1 MLGFLTEVQHPVK
14 KRISTALAT
23 LLLLALTLP
32 GFVIAQ
38 QGGAPRQQGGTQPP
52 PPAARR
58 TVPDPSAPG
67 SPNSR
72 TRRTAPRPD
81 ATEGIESDLAEALT
95 VIQDN
100 YVDGG
105 KLVYNDVFKSS
116 IIGMLRTLDPHSNYY
131 DAKEFEEQRA
141 DWRSEYYGI
150 GATIGD
156 RKLGPTTDT
165 YILATFEGT
174 PAFRAGLRFG
184 DRITEIDGQTVA
196 GKPSGDVR
204 DKLRGPRGTTVRV
217 TVERASN
224 GQKETVEITRD
235 AVPQP
240 TVPDAYFIKPGVG
253 YIDMTRGFN
262 YTTAEEFVSALKY
275 LRSHGM
281 QGLVVDLR
289 NNGGGILDQAKIV
302 AEQFL
307 AKDQVILTQKG
318 RGTRGM
324 QRELVSDNRQPDP
337 TPLVVLVNRGTAS
350 ASEIVAGAWQ
360 DHDRALIVG
369 ETSFGKGLVQS
380 IMPLEYGTAL
390 TLTTSKYYT
399 PSGRLI
405 QRDYSNQSFYD
416 YIYGRVN
423 GTQEEEKPAAAVKP
437 QQKAPETHTDTGR
450 PLYGG
455 GGISP
460 DENVKARALSAPQ
473 VRLID
478 PIFAFAREIANGR
491 VPGFNDYK
499 IAGMPDFTRNVAPND
514 FVVDDKVFKAFKEFV
529 AARAEEYKLTDAQL
543 EKQRE
548 FVARQLRYDLTTAAF
563 GSVKATQVLILDDP
577 QVSKAIDSIPRAR
590 DLASAAMKGRNPQS
604 KTFE

>member
-1 MLGFLTEVQHPVK
+1 MK

-23 LLLLALTLP
+23 LLLLAVSLP
-32 GFVIAQ
+32 AFVIAQ
-38 QGGAPRQQGGTQPP
+38 QSGAQ
-52 PPAARR
+52 PPAAPGVRR
-58 TVPDPSAPG
+58 PAPSTDGGPAA

-72 TRRTAPRPD
+72 TRRPRPSE
-81 ATEGIESDLAEALT
+81 ATEGLEADVAEALT

-100 YVDGG
+100 HVDGS
-105 KLVYNDVFKSS
+105 KVKYDEVFKSS
-116 IIGMLRTLDPHSNYY
+116 IIGMLRTLDPHSNFY

-156 RKLGPTTDT
+156 RKLGGNTDT
-165 YILATFEGT
+165 YILATFEST

-184 DRITEIDGQTVA
+184 DKITEIDAKPVK
-196 GKPSGDVR
+196 GKASGEVR
-204 DKLRGPRGTTVRV
+204 DMLRGPRGTAVRV

-262 YTTAEEFVSALKY
+262 YTTAEEFISALGY

-307 AKDQVILTQKG
+307 AQGQTILTQKG

-324 QRELVSDNRQPDP
+324 QRELTSDNRKPDP

-405 QRDYSNQSFYD
+405 QRDYSNQSYYD

-423 GTQEEEKPAAAVKP
+423 GTQEGGAAEKPKGT
-437 QQKAPETHTDTGR
+437 ERHTDTGR
-450 PLYGG
+450 PIYDG
-455 GGISP
+455 GGIAP
-460 DENVKARALSAPQ
+460 DEAVKARALTPPQ
-473 VRLID
+473 IRLID
-478 PIFAFAREIANGR
+478 PIFAFAREAVNGR
-491 VPGFNDYK
+491 VPGVPQSFK
-499 IAGMPDFTRNVAPND
+499 VGGMPEFERNVEPEA
-514 FVVDDKVFKAFKEFV
+514 FVVDDKVYKTFKEF
-529 AARAEEYKLTDAQL
+529 ALAHYGEELKLTEAQL
-543 EKQRE
+543 DKGRE
-548 FVARQLRYDLTTAAF
+548 FIARQLRYDLTTAAY
-563 GSVKATQVLILDDP
+563 GSVKATQVLMLDDP
-577 QVSKAIDSIPRAR
+577 QVGKAIDTLPRAR
-590 DLASAAMKGRNPQS
+590 DLATAAMRGRNPQS
-604 KTFE
+604 KTFEEE

>member
-1 MLGFLTEVQHPVK
+1 MK

-23 LLLLALTLP
+23 LLLLAVSLP
-32 GFVIAQ
+32 AFVIAQ
-38 QGGAPRQQGGTQPP
+38 QSGAQ
-52 PPAARR
+52 PPAAPPGVRR
-58 TVPDPSAPG
+58 PAAPG
-67 SPNSR
+67 DGPAPGAR
-72 TRRTAPRPD
+72 ARRPARNPD
-81 ATEGIESDLAEALT
+81 ATQGLEEDVAEALT

-100 YVDGG
+100 HVDGG
-105 KLVYNDVFKSS
+105 KVKYDEVFKSS
-116 IIGMLRTLDPHSNYY
+116 IIGMLRTLDPHSNFY

-156 RKLGPTTDT
+156 RRVGGVVET
-165 YILATFEGT
+165 YVLATFEAT

-184 DRITEIDGQTVA
+184 DKITEIDGKPVK
-196 GKPSGDVR
+196 GKASGDVR
-204 DKLRGPRGTTVRV
+204 DMLRGPRGTTVRV

-224 GQKETVEITRD
+224 GQTETVAITRD

-240 TVPDAYFIKPGVG
+240 TVPDAYFIRPGVG

-262 YTTAEEFVSALKY
+262 YTTADEFVEALKY
-275 LRSHGM
+275 LRGNGM
-281 QGLVVDLR
+281 TGLVVDLR
-289 NNGGGILDQAKIV
+289 NNGGGILDQAKVV

-307 AKDQVILTQKG
+307 QNGQTILTQKG
-318 RGTRGM
+318 RGTRGVE
-324 QRELVSDNRQPDP
+324 REYKSDNRQPDP

-405 QRDYSNQSFYD
+405 QRDYSNQGFYD

-423 GTQEEEKPAAAVKP
+423 GTQEEAAPTPQKPKG
-437 QQKAPETHTDTGR
+437 PETHTDTGR

-455 GGISP
+455 GGIAP
-460 DENVKARALSAPQ
+460 DEAVKGRTLSPQQ

-478 PIFAFAREIANGR
+478 PIFAFARDAVNGR
-491 VPGFNDYK
+491 VAGVPASFKVG
-499 IAGMPDFTRNVAPND
+499 GMPEFERNVEAGA
-514 FVVDDKVFKAFKEFV
+514 FAVDDKVFKSFKEYV
-529 AARAEEYKLTDAQL
+529 AAHYEDLKLTDAL
-543 EKQRE
+543 LDRSRDYI
-548 FVARQLRYDLTTAAF
+548 VRQLRYDLTTAAY
-563 GSVKATQVLILDDP
+563 GSVKATQVLMADDP
-577 QVSKAIDSIPRAR
+577 QVLKAIDSLPRAR
-590 DLASAAMKGRNPQS
+590 DLATAAMRGRNPQTKS
-604 KTFE
+604 FEE

>member
-1 MLGFLTEVQHPVK
+1 MK
-14 KRISTALAT
+14 KRISIALAT
-23 LLLLALTLP
+23 LLLLAVSLP
-32 GFVIAQ
+32 AFVIAQ
-38 QGGAPRQQGGTQPP
+38 QSGAQPHP
-52 PPAARR
+52 
-58 TVPDPSAPG
+58 APG
-67 SPNSR
+67 VRRPAPSVGDGPTTTAPNSR
-72 TRRTAPRPD
+72 PRRPRPTD
-81 ATEGIESDLAEALT
+81 ATEGLEADVAEALT

-100 YVDGG
+100 YVDGN
-105 KLVYNDVFKSS
+105 KVKYDEVFKSS
-116 IIGMLRTLDPHSNYY
+116 ILGMLRTLDPHSNFY

-156 RKLGPTTDT
+156 RKLGGNTDT
-165 YILATFEGT
+165 YILATFEAT

-184 DRITEIDGQTVA
+184 DKITEIDGKPVK
-196 GKPSGDVR
+196 GKVSGDVR
-204 DKLRGPRGTTVRV
+204 DMLRGPRGTTVRV

-262 YTTAEEFVSALKY
+262 YTTADEFVEALKY
-275 LRSHGM
+275 LRTHGM
-281 QGLVVDLR
+281 TGLVVDLR

-324 QRELVSDNRQPDP
+324 QRELTSDNRQPDM

-405 QRDYSNQSFYD
+405 QRDYSNQSYYD
-416 YIYGRVN
+416 YIYGRLN
-423 GTQEEEKPAAAVKP
+423 GTQAEADAEKPKGG
-437 QQKAPETHTDTGR
+437 ETHTDTGR

-455 GGISP
+455 GGIAP
-460 DENVKARALSAPQ
+460 DEAIKARALTAPQ

-478 PIFAFAREIANGR
+478 PIFAFAREAVNGR
-491 VPGFNDYK
+491 VVGVPASFKVG
-499 IAGMPDFTRNVAPND
+499 GMPEFERNVEASA
-514 FVVDDKVFKAFKEFV
+514 FEVDDKVFKAFKEFTI
-529 AARAEEYKLTDAQL
+529 ANYGEELKVTDAQL
-543 EKQRE
+543 DKTRE
-548 FVARQLRYDLTTAAF
+548 FIVRQLRYDLTTAAY
-563 GSVKATQVLILDDP
+563 GSVKATQVLMLDDP
-577 QVSKAIDSIPRAR
+577 QVGKAIDSLPRAR
-590 DLASAAMKGRNPQS
+590 DLATAAMHGRNPQS
-604 KTFE
+604 KSFEE

>member
-1 MLGFLTEVQHPVK
+1 VK

-23 LLLLALTLP
+23 LLLLALSLP
-32 GFVIAQ
+32 ALVIAQ
-38 QGGAPRQQGGTQPP
+38 QTGSHPP
-52 PPAARR
+52 I
-58 TVPDPSAPG
+58 VPAPG
-67 SPNSR
+67 RSVTPPNVA
-72 TRRTAPRPD
+72 TAPGARTSSRRPHVE
-81 ATEGIESDLAEALT
+81 ATEAVESDVAEALS

-100 YVDGG
+100 YVDGN
-105 KLVYNDVFKSS
+105 KLNYNDVFKSS

-156 RKLGPTTDT
+156 RKLGKDTDT

-184 DRITEIDGQTVA
+184 DRIVAIDGESVK

-204 DKLRGPRGTTVRV
+204 DRLRGPRNTVVKV
-217 TVERASN
+217 TVERASD
-224 GQKETVEITRD
+224 GQQQTVEITRD

-262 YTTAEEFVSALKY
+262 YTTADEFISALDF
-275 LRSHGM
+275 LRTHGM
-281 QGLVVDLR
+281 TGLVVDLR
-289 NNGGGILDQAKIV
+289 NNGGGILDQAVHV

-307 AKDQVILTQKG
+307 QSGQTILTQKG
-318 RGTRGM
+318 RGMRGA
-324 QRELVSDNRQPDP
+324 EHEYKSENRAPDQ

-416 YIYGRVN
+416 YIYGRLN
-423 GTQEEEKPAAAVKP
+423 GTVDEAQAAKPKG
-437 QQKAPETHTDTGR
+437 PETHTDTGR
-450 PLYGG
+450 PIYGG
-455 GGISP
+455 GGITP
-460 DENVKARALSAPQ
+460 DEAIKARTLSAPQ
-473 VRLID
+473 LRLID
-478 PIFAFAREIANGR
+478 PIFAFARELVNGR
-491 VPGFNDYK
+491 VAGFNDYK
-499 IAGMPDFTRNVAPND
+499 VPGMPDFEHNVGASD

-529 AARAEEYKLTDAQL
+529 AAHAEDYKATDAQL
-543 EKQRE
+543 DHQRD
-548 FVARQLRYDLTTAAF
+548 FIARQMRYDLTTAAY
-563 GSVKATQVLILDDP
+563 GSVKATQVLVFDDP
-577 QVSKAIDSIPRAR
+577 QVTKAIESLPRAR
-590 DLASAAMKGRNPQS
+590 DLATAAMRGRNPQTKS
-604 KTFE
+604 FE

>member
-1 MLGFLTEVQHPVK
+1 MK

-23 LLLLALTLP
+23 LLLLAISLP
-32 GFVIAQ
+32 AFVIAQ
-38 QGGAPRQQGGTQPP
+38 QSGAQ
-52 PPAARR
+52 PPAAPGVRR
-58 TVPDPSAPG
+58 PSTPSDGPSAPG
-67 SPNSR
+67 TSR
-72 TRRTAPRPD
+72 PRRPRPTD
-81 ATEGIESDLAEALT
+81 ATEGLEADVAEALT

-100 YVDGG
+100 HVDGN
-105 KLVYNDVFKSS
+105 KVKYDEVFKSS
-116 IIGMLRTLDPHSNYY
+116 IIGMLRTLDPHSNFY

-156 RKLGPTTDT
+156 RKVGGSTDT
-165 YILATFEGT
+165 YVLATFEAT
-174 PAFRAGLRFG
+174 PAYRAGLRFG
-184 DRITEIDGQTVA
+184 DRITEIDGKPVK
-196 GKPSGDVR
+196 GKASGEVR
-204 DKLRGPRGTTVRV
+204 DMLRGPRGTTVRV

-224 GQKETVEITRD
+224 GQPETVAITRD

-240 TVPDAYFIKPGVG
+240 TVPDAYFIRPGVG

-262 YTTAEEFVSALKY
+262 YTTADEFIAALDY

-281 QGLVVDLR
+281 TGLVVDLR

-307 AKDQVILTQKG
+307 QSGQVILTQKG
-318 RGTRGM
+318 RGSRGM
-324 QRELVSDNRQPDP
+324 ERELKSDNRKPDP

-405 QRDYSNQSFYD
+405 QRDYSNQGFYD

-423 GTQEEEKPAAAVKP
+423 GTQAEAPAEKPKG
-437 QQKAPETHTDTGR
+437 PETHTDTGR
-450 PLYGG
+450 PIYGG
-455 GGISP
+455 GGIAP
-460 DENVKARALSAPQ
+460 DEAIKGRALSPQQ

-478 PIFAFAREIANGR
+478 PIFGFARDAVNGR
-491 VPGFNDYK
+491 VPGVPASFK
-499 IAGMPDFTRNVAPND
+499 VGGMPEFERNVEAGA
-514 FVVDDKVFKAFKEFV
+514 FVVDDKVFKAFKEYV
-529 AARAEEYKLTDAQL
+529 AANAEDLKLTEAQL
-543 EKQRE
+543 DRSRD
-548 FVARQLRYDLTTAAF
+548 FIVRQLRYDLTTAAY
-563 GSVKATQVLILDDP
+563 GSVKASQVLMADDP
-577 QVSKAIDSIPRAR
+577 QVQKAIDSLPRAR
-590 DLASAAMKGRNPQS
+590 DLATAAMRGRNPQA
-604 KTFE
+604 KTFEE

>member
-1 MLGFLTEVQHPVK
+1 VN
-14 KRISTALAT
+14 KRISTALVT
-23 LLLLALTLP
+23 LLLLALSLP
-32 GFVIAQ
+32 ALVIAQ
-38 QGGAPRQQGGTQPP
+38 QTGSHPPVLPAPGRTTTPPNVAAAPGARAPR
-52 PPAARR
+52 R
-58 TVPDPSAPG
+58 THAEPVEAV
-67 SPNSR
+67 
-72 TRRTAPRPD
+72 
-81 ATEGIESDLAEALT
+81 ESDVAEALS

-105 KLVYNDVFKSS
+105 KLNYNDVFKSS

-156 RKLGPTTDT
+156 RKLGPDVDT
-165 YILATFEGT
+165 YVLATFEGT

-184 DRITEIDGQTVA
+184 DRIISIDGESVK
-196 GKPSGDVR
+196 GKASADVR
-204 DKLRGPRGTTVRV
+204 DRLRGPRNTVVKV

-224 GQKETVEITRD
+224 GQQETVEITRD

-240 TVPDAYFIKPGVG
+240 TVPDAYFIRPGVG

-262 YTTAEEFVSALKY
+262 YTTADEFISALDF
-275 LRSHGM
+275 LRTHGM
-281 QGLVVDLR
+281 TGLIVDLR
-289 NNGGGILDQAKIV
+289 GNGGGILDQAKTV

-307 AKDQVILTQKG
+307 QSGQTILTQKG
-318 RGTRGM
+318 RGMRGT
-324 QRELVSDNRQPDP
+324 EHEYKSDNRNPDQ

-369 ETSFGKGLVQS
+369 ETTFGKGLVQS

-416 YIYGRVN
+416 YIYGRLN
-423 GTQEEEKPAAAVKP
+423 GTVDEAQAEKPKG
-437 QQKAPETHTDTGR
+437 PETHTDTGR
-450 PLYGG
+450 PIYGG
-455 GGISP
+455 GGITP
-460 DENVKARALSAPQ
+460 DEAVKARTLSAPQ

-478 PIFAFAREIANGR
+478 PIFAFARELVNGR
-491 VPGFNDYK
+491 VAGLADYK
-499 IAGMPDFTRNVAPND
+499 VAGMPDFEHNVGPQD

-529 AARAEEYKLTDAQL
+529 AAHAEEYKATDAQL
-543 EKQRE
+543 DRQRD
-548 FVARQLRYDLTTAAF
+548 FIARQMRYDLTTAAY
-563 GSVKATQVLILDDP
+563 GSVKATQVLVLDDP
-577 QVSKAIDSIPRAR
+577 QVTKAVDSLPRAR
-590 DLASAAMKGRNPQS
+590 DLATAAMRGRNPQTKS
-604 KTFE
+604 FE

>member
-1 MLGFLTEVQHPVK
+1 MK
-14 KRISTALAT
+14 KRITTALAT
-23 LLLLALTLP
+23 LLLLAVSLP
-32 GFVIAQ
+32 AFVIAQ
-38 QGGAPRQQGGTQPP
+38 QSGAQ
-52 PPAARR
+52 PPAAPGTRR
-58 TVPDPSAPG
+58 PAPSVGDGPTTAAP
-67 SPNSR
+67 NTR
-72 TRRTAPRPD
+72 TRRPRPTD
-81 ATEGIESDLAEALT
+81 ATEGLEADVAEALT

-100 YVDGG
+100 YVDGN
-105 KLVYNDVFKSS
+105 KVKYDEVFKSS
-116 IIGMLRTLDPHSNYY
+116 IIGMLRTLDPHSNFY

-156 RKLGPTTDT
+156 RKLGGVTDT
-165 YILATFEGT
+165 YILATFEAT

-184 DRITEIDGQTVA
+184 DKITEIDGKPVK
-196 GKPSGDVR
+196 GKASGEVR
-204 DKLRGPRGTTVRV
+204 DMLRGPRGTTVRV
-217 TVERASN
+217 SVERAAN

-275 LRSHGM
+275 LRTHGM
-281 QGLVVDLR
+281 TGLVVDLR
-289 NNGGGILDQAKIV
+289 GNGGGILDQAKIV

-318 RGTRGM
+318 RGTHGI
-324 QRELVSDNRQPDP
+324 QRELTSDNRQPDP

-405 QRDYSNQSFYD
+405 QRDYSNQSYYD

-423 GTQEEEKPAAAVKP
+423 GTQTEEQVEKPKGS
-437 QQKAPETHTDTGR
+437 ETHTDTGR

-455 GGISP
+455 GGIAP
-460 DENVKARALSAPQ
+460 DEAIKARALTPQQ

-478 PIFAFAREIANGR
+478 PIFAFVREAVNGR
-491 VPGFNDYK
+491 VPGVPQSFK
-499 IAGMPDFTRNVAPND
+499 VGGMPDFEQNVEAGA
-514 FVVDDKVFKAFKEFV
+514 FEVDDKVYKAFKEF
-529 AARAEEYKLTDAQL
+529 AIANYGEELKLTDAQL
-543 EKQRE
+543 DKGRE
-548 FVARQLRYDLTTAAF
+548 FIARQLRYDLTTAAY
-563 GSVKATQVLILDDP
+563 GSVKATQVLMIDDP
-577 QVSKAIDSIPRAR
+577 QVGKAIDSLPRAR
-590 DLASAAMKGRNPQS
+590 DLATAAMRGRNPQT

>member
-1 MLGFLTEVQHPVK
+1 VK

-23 LLLLALTLP
+23 LLLLALTPP

-38 QGGAPRQQGGTQPP
+38 QTGAPRQQSGSQPAPAP
-52 PPAARR
+52 PSTRRPA
-58 TVPDPSAPG
+58 PDSGSTAAP
-67 SPNSR
+67 NAR
-72 TRRTAPRPD
+72 TRRPAHVD
-81 ATEGIESDLAEALT
+81 ATEGIESDMAEALT

-100 YVDGG
+100 YVDGN

-131 DAKEFEEQRA
+131 DAKEFEEQLA

-156 RKLGPTTDT
+156 RKIGATTDT

-184 DRITEIDGQTVA
+184 DRITEIDGQSVA

-204 DKLRGPRGTTVRV
+204 DRLRGPRGTTVKV

-224 GQKETVEITRD
+224 GAKETVEITRD

-262 YTTAEEFVSALKY
+262 YTTAEEFISALDY
-275 LRSHGM
+275 LRSRGM
-281 QGLVVDLR
+281 NGLVVDLR
-289 NNGGGILDQAKIV
+289 GNGGGILDQAKIV

-307 AKDQVILTQKG
+307 TSGQTILTQKG

-324 QRELVSDNRQPDP
+324 EREYKSDNRTPDQ

-380 IMPLEYGTAL
+380 IMRLEYGTAL

-423 GTQEEEKPAAAVKP
+423 GTEDESKREKPKG
-437 QQKAPETHTDTGR
+437 PETHTDTGR

-478 PIFAFAREIANGR
+478 PIFAFAREMVNGR
-491 VPGFNDYK
+491 VAGFNDYK
-499 IAGMPDFTRNVAPND
+499 VAAMPDFTRNVAPND

-529 AARAEEYKLTDAQL
+529 VAHAEEYKLTDAQL
-543 EKQRE
+543 DRNRE

-577 QVSKAIDSIPRAR
+577 QVVKAIDSIPRAR

>member
-1 MLGFLTEVQHPVK
+1 VK

-23 LLLLALTLP
+23 LILLALSLP
-32 GFVIAQ
+32 ALVVAQ
-38 QGGAPRQQGGTQPP
+38 QGAAQPP
-52 PPAARR
+52 PPPVRR
-58 TVPDPSAPG
+58 GETGRATDTAPSTNPLA
-67 SPNSR
+67 R
-72 TRRTAPRPD
+72 TRRPRAEP
-81 ATEGIESDLAEALT
+81 TEGVEADVAEALT

-100 YVDGG
+100 YVDGS

-156 RKLGPTTDT
+156 RKIGDSTDT

-184 DRITEIDGQTVA
+184 DRIVAIDGESVK

-204 DKLRGPRGTTVRV
+204 DRLRGPRGTSVKV
-217 TVERASN
+217 SVERATT

-262 YTTAEEFVSALKY
+262 YTTADEFSSALEF
-275 LRSHGM
+275 LRSRGM
-281 QGLVVDLR
+281 TGLVVDLR
-289 NNGGGILDQAKIV
+289 GNGGGILDQAVHV
-302 AEQFL
+302 AERFL
-307 AKDQVILTQKG
+307 GRGETILTQKG
-318 RGTRGM
+318 RGTRGVE
-324 QRELVSDNRQPDP
+324 REYRSENPTPDN

-350 ASEIVAGAWQ
+350 ASEIVAGALQ
-360 DHDRALIVG
+360 DHDRALIIG

-423 GTQEEEKPAAAVKP
+423 GTQDGQQAEKPKGP
-437 QQKAPETHTDTGR
+437 QSHTDTGR
-450 PLYGG
+450 PIYGG

-460 DENVKARALSAPQ
+460 DEAVKAKTLTAQQ

-478 PIFAFAREIANGR
+478 PIFAFARELVSGR
-491 VPGFNDYK
+491 VAGFAEYK
-499 IAGMPDFTRNVAPND
+499 VAGMPDFERNIQPND
-514 FVVDDKVFKAFKEFV
+514 MVVDAKLFKAFKDFV
-529 AARAEEYKLTDAQL
+529 AAHNGDYKVADAQL
-543 EKQRE
+543 DRNHD
-548 FVARQLRYDLTTAAF
+548 FAARQLRYDLTTAAF
-563 GSVKATQVLILDDP
+563 GSVKATQVLIFDDP
-577 QVSKAIDSIPRAR
+577 QVAKGIDVLPRAR
-590 DLASAAMKGRNPQS
+590 ELSSAALRGRNPATKS
-604 KTFE
+604 FE

>member
-1 MLGFLTEVQHPVK
+1 VK

-23 LLLLALTLP
+23 LLLLAVTLP
-32 GFVIAQ
+32 ALVIAQ
-38 QGGAPRQQGGTQPP
+38 QGSAKPTPP
-52 PPAARR
+52 PTRR
-58 TVPDPSAPG
+58 GDLGRGTEVVPVDPSA
-67 SPNSR
+67 R
-72 TRRTAPRPD
+72 TRRTRTT
-81 ATEGIESDLAEALT
+81 ATEGLETDVSEALT

-100 YVDGG
+100 YVDGN
-105 KLVYNDVFKSS
+105 KVKYDDVFKSS
-116 IIGMLRTLDPHSNYY
+116 IIGMLRTLDPHSNFY

-156 RKLGPTTDT
+156 RKVGGSTDT
-165 YILATFEGT
+165 YVLATFEAT

-184 DRITEIDGQTVA
+184 DRITEIDGKPVK
-196 GKPSGDVR
+196 GKASGDVR
-204 DKLRGPRGTTVRV
+204 DMLRGPRGTTVRV

-224 GQKETVEITRD
+224 GTKETVEITRD

-262 YTTAEEFVSALKY
+262 YTTAEEFISALDY

-281 QGLVVDLR
+281 TGLVVDLR
-289 NNGGGILDQAKIV
+289 GNGGGILDQAVRV

-307 AKDQVILTQKG
+307 ASGQTILTQKG

-324 QRELVSDNRQPDP
+324 EREYKSENRSPDP

-405 QRDYSNQSFYD
+405 QRDYSNQGFYD

-423 GTQEEEKPAAAVKP
+423 GTQNDARADKPKG
-437 QQKAPETHTDTGR
+437 PETHTDTGR

-455 GGISP
+455 GGITP
-460 DENVKARALSAPQ
+460 DEGIKARTLTPQQ

-478 PIFAFAREIANGR
+478 PIFAFAREAVNGR
-491 VPGFNDYK
+491 VAGLPASFK
-499 IAGMPDFTRNVAPND
+499 VAGMPEFERNVEAGA
-514 FVVDDKVFKAFKEFV
+514 FVVDDKVFKTFKEFV
-529 AARAEEYKLTDAQL
+529 AAHGDDYKMTEAQL
-543 EKQRE
+543 DHSRD
-548 FVARQLRYDLTTAAF
+548 FIVRQLRYDLTTAAY
-563 GSVKATQVLILDDP
+563 GSVKATQVLMFDDP
-577 QVSKAIDSIPRAR
+577 QVAKAIDSLPRAR
-590 DLASAAMKGRNPQS
+590 DLATAAMRGRNPQTKS
-604 KTFE
+604 FE